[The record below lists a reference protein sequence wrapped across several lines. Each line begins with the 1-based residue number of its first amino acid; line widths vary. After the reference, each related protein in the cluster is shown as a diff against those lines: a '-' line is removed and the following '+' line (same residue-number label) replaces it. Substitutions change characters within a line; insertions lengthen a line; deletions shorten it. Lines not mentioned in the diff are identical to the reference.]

1 MVMIVSV
8 LGFKV
13 QWLLHEKT
21 VRGVSVVVAVVML
34 LVVKRGLDVLL
45 IWTSVHLKRVREP
58 CFDSIFFYFKW
69 VCEPVF

>member
-1 MVMIVSV
+1 MIVSV
-8 LGFKV
+8 LVMSNV

-45 IWTSVHLKRVREP
+45 IWTSVHLKRVRE
-58 CFDSIFFYFKW
+58 SQALIQYFFLL
-69 VCEPVF
+69 